1 MKDKERHYIMTRRYI
16 QQEDID
22 IYIPTI
28 RAPKHIKQILTD
40 LKGEIYRNIV
50 IVGDSIPLTSIGRL
64 SRQKISKETVALSN
78 KFGRINLTDICTA
91 FHLKTM

>member
-1 MKDKERHYIMTRRYI
+1 MTRRYI

-64 SRQKISKETVALSN
+64 SRQKISNGTLDLNYTFTQMDPTDLLSSSSSSS
-78 KFGRINLTDICTA
+78 
-91 FHLKTM
+91 